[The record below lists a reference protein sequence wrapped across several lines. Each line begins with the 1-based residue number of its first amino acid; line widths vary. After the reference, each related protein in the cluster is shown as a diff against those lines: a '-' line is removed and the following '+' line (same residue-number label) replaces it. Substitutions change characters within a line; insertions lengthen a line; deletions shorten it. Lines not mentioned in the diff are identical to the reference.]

1 MSEEKTYCGFIA
13 IVGRPNVGK
22 STLLNN
28 LLGQKISI
36 TSRKAQTTR
45 HRIVGIHTEGAY
57 QAIYVDT
64 PGLHME
70 EKRAINRL
78 MNKAASSSIGDVEL
92 VIFVVE
98 GTRWTPDDEMVL
110 NKLRDGKTPVILA
123 VNKVDN
129 VQEKADLLP
138 HLQWLGS
145 QMNFLGKNSISYS
158 EVFEITFHSSEQHRA
173 IQKQTDIDSQHQT
186 QSLLGKRPNIFH
198 ANNPGGRGI
207 KTRRISVRKLTE

>member
-1 MSEEKTYCGFIA
+1 MSEEKSYCGFVA

-22 STLLNN
+22 STLLNK

-45 HRIVGIHTEGAY
+45 HRIVGIHTEGPY

-98 GTRWTPDDEMVL
+98 GTRWTQDDEMVL
-110 NKLRDGKTPVILA
+110 NKLRDAKAPVILA

-129 VQEKADLLP
+129 VQEKR
-138 HLQWLGS
+138 
-145 QMNFLGKNSISYS
+145 ICYR
-158 EVFEITFHSSEQHRA
+158 TCSSSPAR
-173 IQKQTDIDSQHQT
+173 
-186 QSLLGKRPNIFH
+186 
-198 ANNPGGRGI
+198 
-207 KTRRISVRKLTE
+207 